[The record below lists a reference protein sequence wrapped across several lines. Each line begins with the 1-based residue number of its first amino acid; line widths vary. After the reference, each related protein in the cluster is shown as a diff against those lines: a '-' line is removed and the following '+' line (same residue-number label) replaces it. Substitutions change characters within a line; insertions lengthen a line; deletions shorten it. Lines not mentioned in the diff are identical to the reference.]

1 MTNLG
6 RSVEKA
12 FFFGADPEIIAR
24 ARELRGRMTLCEK
37 ILWQELRK
45 KRLERFIFRRQHPIS
60 RFIAD
65 FYCHELRL
73 VIEVDGSVHD
83 EEDQWEKDIS
93 RTAELEKLGLKV
105 IRFSNEEVFQ
115 NERKVS
121 KKITDAVKERLQNVK
136 KL

>member
-1 MTNLG
+1 MAYLG

-12 FFFGADPEIIAR
+12 FFFGASPEIIAR
-24 ARELRGRMTLCEK
+24 ARALRNRTTLCEK

-45 KRLERFIFRRQHPIS
+45 KRLNRFIFRRQHPIS
-60 RFIAD
+60 RFIVD

-83 EEDQWEKDIS
+83 SEEQKEKDLN
-93 RTAELEKLGLKV
+93 RTAELANLGLTV
-105 IRFSNEEVFQ
+105 IRFRNEEILK

-121 KKITDAVKERLQNVK
+121 KKITDAVKNHLKNA
-136 KL
+136 